1 MNLSVEILSSRSLLL
16 SWLPPAI
23 EDQNGL
29 IAGYAVDV
37 TSPSDPQVY
46 SGNVNGTSIVL
57 NSSYI
62 KPYTE
67 YNISVV
73 AYTEVD
79 LGPFSAV
86 VHVSTPESGELL
98 DYSMCELL

>member
-16 SWLPPAI
+16 SWVSPSF

-29 IAGYAVDV
+29 IVGYTVNV
-37 TSPSDPQVY
+37 TSPNDPQVY
-46 SGNVNGTSIVL
+46 SENVNGTNIVL

-67 YNISVV
+67 YDISVA

-79 LGPFSAV
+79 LGPFSVV
-86 VHVSTPESGELL
+86 VHVFTPEGGELL
-98 DYSMCELL
+98 DNSMCEL